1 MVLNG
6 TVDQLV
12 CERGGFASHLPFAE
26 LKKMSLIDAKAQAA
40 DQASDFSQR
49 IRIGLPGF
57 Y

>member
-1 MVLNG
+1 
-6 TVDQLV
+6 LV